1 MIASN
6 VLRGDAAMADWES
19 LSSTKALV
27 VDVRDAEE
35 FTAGHIPG
43 AINLPL
49 PQLRSRLNELPRD
62 REIWVNCVVGQRAY
76 YALRLLRQRGFTVK
90 NLSGGFTT
98 FNQFGPRLDAVVGAS
113 AT

>member
-1 MIASN
+1 
-6 VLRGDAAMADWES
+6 MADWES

-35 FTAGHIPG
+35 FAAGHIPG

-49 PQLRSRLNELPRD
+49 PQLRSRLNELPLD

-90 NLSGGFTT
+90 NLSGGITT
-98 FNQFGPRLDAVVGAS
+98 YRQIERRLSAAAGAS
-113 AT
+113 SSAK